1 MLRLVPSAL
10 RRISLPGWGVI
21 AAVVLFLA
29 TTLWWLLNDGRI
41 PIYDSG
47 AHQFTA
53 LTYRDAFGDGDPF
66 LWFTAH
72 NPPTYPPLVHLVGAF
87 ATVVGGISTTAMVF
101 GANVFFVPA
110 LAGGCYLAGT
120 ALYDRRAGALAAV
133 FALSSPLIIVQFH
146 LFMLDAPQAAM
157 TALAVG
163 LILACRRFDHEWL
176 SLAAGL
182 ATGGALMTKNT
193 SAFFLLGLLGL
204 VFLRGGWRNRRGF
217 VIFAIGVAVIAGAWY
232 VVHLKDQL
240 KYAGGAAVA
249 GSSEL
254 QYDPPALSFADLT
267 WYGWD
272 AANHLLFL
280 PLCLFVL
287 AGIVPAV
294 KRLLPR
300 PTRDDQMLEFL
311 GGGLF
316 GWLVTDLLANNDP
329 RYTMPMIVYLAV
341 IGTGWITQVR
351 RPEWRRVALGV
362 LAVVCGVTFV
372 STAFG
377 VGPDLKLG
385 DGGGYEN
392 LKGEV
397 TFLNPDVYLVG
408 KPEAAGRMV
417 DVLKAARAAGVR
429 QIAVE
434 RNSAGAPF
442 FNVPGLS
449 VALRESG
456 LKFTPNAEYTALGPK
471 DIYIVL
477 APHGSIDAKPC
488 AVLPDGDI
496 YFEQGPDVRPLAQ
509 ATNLWCPSDPDRT
522 YAVAGAEAART
533 PTAQDTQLR
542 DAMQTMLDAAG
553 KQGLKH
559 VFFEDSVASLPY
571 YGGAADLYAQAAK
584 AGITPPTD
592 GLLAN
597 LSAGDGLYVYVAGTG
612 KTYPKP
618 CLTLPDPNQEIIA
631 FKGTNKETPIYADNL
646 YCPTFTPPEYQA
658 PLAG

>member
-1 MLRLVPSAL
+1 VPSAL
-10 RRISLPGWGVI
+10 RRISRPGWGAI
-21 AAVVLFLA
+21 AATVLFLA
-29 TTLWWLLNDGRI
+29 TTLWWLLEDGRI

-53 LTYRDAFGDGDPF
+53 LTYRDAFGNGDPF

-72 NPPTYPPLVHLVGAF
+72 NPPTYPPLVHLVGAL
-87 ATVVGGISTTAMVF
+87 ATVFGGISTTTMVF
-101 GANVFFVPA
+101 GANLFFVPA
-110 LAGGCYLAGT
+110 LALGCYLAG
-120 ALYDRRAGALAAV
+120 AVLYDRRAGALAAV
-133 FALSSPLIIVQFH
+133 FALCTPLIVVQFH

-163 LILACRRFDHEWL
+163 LILACRRFERDWVGF
-176 SLAAGL
+176 AAGL

-204 VFLRGGWRNRRGF
+204 VFLRGGWRNRRGLVF
-217 VIFAIGVAVIAGAWY
+217 FAVGVALIAGAWY

-249 GSSEL
+249 GSSVL

-267 WYGWD
+267 WYAWD

-287 AGIVPAV
+287 AGIVPAIQ
-294 KRLLPR
+294 RLLPR
-300 PTRDDQMLEFL
+300 PSRDDQMLEFL

-316 GWLVTDLLANNDP
+316 GWFVTDLLANNDP
-329 RYTMPMIVYLAV
+329 RYTMPTIVYLAV
-341 IGTGWITQVR
+341 IGTGWMTQVSR
-351 RPEWRRVALGV
+351 VRWRRLALGV
-362 LAVVCGVTFV
+362 FLAVCGVTFV

-377 VGPDLKLG
+377 IGPTLKIG
-385 DGGGYEN
+385 DGGSYEN
-392 LKGEV
+392 LRGQV

-408 KPEAAGRMV
+408 KPERAGDMV
-417 DVLKAARAAGVR
+417 GVLKAAHAAGVR
-429 QIAVE
+429 QVAVD

-449 VALRESG
+449 VALREAK
-456 LKFTPNAEYTALGPK
+456 LRFTPRAEYTALGPK

-477 APHGSIDAKPC
+477 APHGSIAAPPC
-488 AVLPDGDI
+488 TVVPDGDV
-496 YFEQGPDVRPLAQ
+496 YFERGSDVRPLAQ
-509 ATNLWCPSDPDRT
+509 ATNLWCPRDPDRT
-522 YAVAGAEAART
+522 YAVAGAQAART
-533 PTAQDTQLR
+533 PTAQDTRLR
-542 DAMQTMLDAAG
+542 DAMQTMLDAASR
-553 KQGLKH
+553 QGLKH

-584 AGITPPTD
+584 AGMTPPAG

-597 LSAGDGLYVYVAGTG
+597 LSAQDGLYVYVSGTG
-612 KTYPKP
+612 KTYPKA
-618 CLTLPDPNQEIIA
+618 CLTLPDPAQEIIA
-631 FKGTNKETPIYADNL
+631 FKGTDKQTPIYADNL